1 MFNQIY
7 DLDIVGEE
15 VFRRWRDKGTEAF
28 GKGAAVATV
37 KNFFDWL
44 DGGETESDNDDT

>member
-28 GKGAAVATV
+28 GKGAAVITV

-44 DGGETESDNDDT
+44 DGGETESDNDT